1 MSYGSR
7 LALEAAVVAVVT
19 AVALAFAVAVTGPI
33 SSVRKALL
41 VGLVMGAAVHI
52 GFELLGGNLYYCS
65 FGAACARR

>member
-33 SSVRKALL
+33 GSVRKALL
-41 VGLVMGAAVHI
+41 VGLVMGAAIHV
-52 GFELLGGNLYYCS
+52 GFELLGGNSYYCS